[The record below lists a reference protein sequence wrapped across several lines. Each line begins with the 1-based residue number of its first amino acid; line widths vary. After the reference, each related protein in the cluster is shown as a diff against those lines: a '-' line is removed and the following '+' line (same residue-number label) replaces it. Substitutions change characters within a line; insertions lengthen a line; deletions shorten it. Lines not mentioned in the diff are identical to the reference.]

1 MVQHCLSHF
10 FTIFVDYLTKI
21 KSTKLKQQEFYFLKP
36 NKSMKKNII
45 YSILAAGVLFI
56 LASAF
61 KTRTVANNE
70 TTKAVAKL
78 PAGKWSLDK
87 AHSNVKFTITHL
99 VVSEVEGT
107 FKLFDGS
114 MENTKNDFS
123 DAKISFTVDVNSINT
138 DNDYRDKHLKSDDF
152 FNAEKYPSMKFES
165 TSFTPQGGNKYKLA
179 GNLTIRDVT
188 KPVVFD
194 VTYGGTVTAMGGERV
209 GFKAKTTINRF
220 DYNLKWDKATE
231 AGGLVVS
238 KEVEITVNVEL
249 KKG

>member
-1 MVQHCLSHF
+1 
-10 FTIFVDYLTKI
+10 
-21 KSTKLKQQEFYFLKP
+21 
-36 NKSMKKNII
+36 MKKNII
-45 YSILAAGVLFI
+45 YSILAAGILFVA
-56 LASAF
+56 ASAF

-70 TTKAVAKL
+70 TITKAAAKL

-87 AHSNVKFTITHL
+87 VHSNVKFTITHL

-114 MENTKNDFS
+114 MENTKGDFS

-194 VTYGGTVTAMGGERV
+194 VTYGGTVNAMGAERV

-231 AGGLVVS
+231 TGGLVVS
-238 KEVEITVNVEL
+238 KEVEIAVNVEL